1 MSKRSR
7 LLGMTNNKLTVNQLV
22 QSFKT
27 GDKVVVDLKVRFT
40 GMPHPRYRGRH
51 GTIVGTRG
59 KAYLVQIKDGRALK
73 ELVIPPVHLQ
83 EAIKEKAAVKARQ
96 PRVKKTKE

>member
-22 QSFKT
+22 KSFKE
-27 GDKVVVDLKVRFT
+27 GDNVVIDLKVRFT

-51 GTIVGTRG
+51 GTVVGVRG
-59 KAYLVQIKDGRALK
+59 KSYLVKIKDGRAIK
-73 ELVIPPVHLQ
+73 ELVIPGVHLQ
-83 EAIKEKAAVKARQ
+83 QA
-96 PRVKKTKE
+96 